1 MVESMTI
8 ELCLDEH
15 HRLAA
20 TGVRRA
26 SRPQPPG
33 TPPGAPRRHLAAALV
48 ALATRLDPAARE
60 ATTIPHH
67 RPTGA

>member
-8 ELCLDEH
+8 ELGLDEH

-20 TGVRRA
+20 AGEHNA
-26 SRPQPPG
+26 ARPQPRR
-33 TPPGAPRRHLAAALV
+33 TPPWAPRRHLAAALV
-48 ALATRLDPAARE
+48 ALAARLDPAAR
-60 ATTIPHH
+60 AAIPTQP